1 MPRLITICLT
11 QEQQEK
17 LEQIRDTDKRPYMRE
32 RAAAI
37 LNGDFAHNARC
48 WLWKGLKPFSAF
60 CTFCK
65 APWIQG
71 SLSSYCPKS
80 TDHGSNRFLSD
91 TTCWILTC
99 CRKASR
105 AFLTSLWYGNDLLSR
120 IFIIPSMISIEAPW
134 WIIRFLTVDMERSF
148 QREGRT
154 FFWIRHSNFQ
164 Q

>member
-1 MPRLITICLT
+1 MLETLRLVNQVLATASRFYRQAPAFMRGSLT
-11 QEQQEK
+11 TS
-17 LEQIRDTDKRPYMRE
+17 LT
-32 RAAAI
+32 
-37 LNGDFAHNARC
+37 LNGDFAYKARC

-91 TTCWILTC
+91 TACWILIC
-99 CRKASR
+99 CRKVSR
-105 AFLTSLWYGNDLLSR
+105 ACLTSFWYGNDLLSR
-120 IFIIPSMISIEAPW
+120 IFITPSMISIEDPW

-148 QREGRT
+148 QWGGRI